1 MIFVELYGRLRYNPD
16 KSFIRRICME
26 TARENNRNDLTTG
39 VVWKKLLRF
48 FFPILAGLLFQQLYN
63 TADAMI
69 VGHYLGD
76 EALAAVGG
84 SVSVITNL
92 VIGFFLGLVSGATVM
107 ISQAYG
113 AGDHERLRHVLHTCF
128 LFCAGV
134 GALITVGGYFGT
146 PAALRLVKT
155 LDNLMPDSKLYLRI
169 YLCGAIPMLT
179 YNLLQGTLQAVGDS
193 GRPFKYLI
201 CSCLSNIVLDF
212 LFIGP
217 LGWGV
222 LGAALASVLSMCLCT
237 LLALIHFLRT
247 DKPHQFRFR
256 FLKLDPSALK
266 NMLRIGLPSGLQS
279 SMYSVS
285 NIIIQAAVNR
295 MNDTNFVA
303 AWTATARLDGLY
315 WVTTNAFGVAI
326 CAFAGQCFGAGKT
339 ARMRQATKTCM
350 LMHLGT
356 TALVSTLLL
365 LIARPAYGLFVRS
378 ERAIDLAIEV
388 MWWIVPFYVTWS
400 YTEVLTGT
408 LRGTGNTFIPMII
421 VLIGT
426 CLFRVLWMYIVVP
439 RWNTVAGITVVYV
452 ISWVIT
458 GIAFTFYYL
467 RCRKNAFLNGQRGR
481 I

>member
-1 MIFVELYGRLRYNPD
+1 MEAVEN
-16 KSFIRRICME
+16 K
-26 TARENNRNDLTTG
+26 NDLTTG

-63 TADAMI
+63 TADAVI
-69 VGHYLGD
+69 VGHFLGD
-76 EALAAVGG
+76 DALAAVGG

-92 VIGFFLGLVSGATVM
+92 VIGFFMGLVSGATVM

-113 AGDHERLRHVLHTCF
+113 SGDHARLTRVLHTCF
-128 LFCAGV
+128 LFCVAIGAIITLAGWF
-134 GALITVGGYFGT
+134 GA

-155 LDNLMPDSKLYLRI
+155 LKALMDDSTLYLRI

-193 GRPFKYLI
+193 RRPFKYLI

-217 LGWGV
+217 FDWGV
-222 LGAALASVLSMCLCT
+222 MGAALASVLSMCLCT
-237 LLALIHFLRT
+237 ALALIHFLRT
-247 DKPHQFRFR
+247 DKPHRFRFR
-256 FLKLDPSALK
+256 LLKIDFDILK

-285 NIIIQAAVNR
+285 NIIIQAAINGL
-295 MNDTNFVA
+295 NSTNLVA

-326 CAFAGQCFGAGKT
+326 CAFAGQCFGAGKID
-339 ARMRQATKTCM
+339 RMRQAAKTCM
-350 LMHLGT
+350 LMHLGV
-356 TALVSTLLL
+356 TAAVSTLLM
-365 LIARPAYGLFVRS
+365 LIARPAYSLFVRNDTT
-378 ERAIDLAIEV
+378 IDLAIEV
-388 MWWIVPFYVTWS
+388 MWCIVPFYFTWS

-408 LRGTGNTFIPMII
+408 LRGTGNTFVPMLI

-426 CLFRVLWMYIVVP
+426 CLFRVVWMYAVVP
-439 RWNTVAGITVVYV
+439 HWNNVVGISIVYV

-458 GIAFTFYYL
+458 GIAFTVYY
-467 RCRKNAFLNGQRGR
+467 RKCQRNAFLNGRRGR